1 MLSGCGSES
10 SERGQAFTLEAV
22 LASLI
27 VVAGLAFALQA
38 VTVTP
43 STSGSNAEPVE
54 AAQLDSVL
62 LDAAQSDA
70 LKRAVL
76 AWDGG
81 FEGVLSGEDYFV
93 GEFPGNEFGTALDE
107 AVGPSVAVNV
117 AVRYPTGPDTMERQ
131 RMVYNGLPG
140 DGAVR
145 AATTVSVY
153 DDDRLYDAGGD
164 PRGGTSV
171 ASDGLYDGF
180 GDRSSSGLYGVLTVE
195 VVAWRA

>member
-1 MLSGCGSES
+1 LSGRGSVPT
-10 SERGQAFTLEAV
+10 ERGQAFTLEAV
-22 LASLI
+22 LASFI
-27 VVAGLAFALQA
+27 VIAGLVFALQA

-43 STSGSNAEPVE
+43 STTGSTAEPVE
-54 AAQLDSVL
+54 PSRLDSVL
-62 LDAAQSDA
+62 TESAESDA
-70 LKRAVL
+70 LRRAVL

-81 FEGVLSGEDYFV
+81 FQGVSSGEDYFV
-93 GEFPGNEFGTALDE
+93 DAFPDNEFGTALDE

-117 AVRYPTGPDTMERQ
+117 HVRYPTGPDSFERQ

-153 DDDRLYDAGGD
+153 DDDGLFDATGS
-164 PRGGTSV
+164 PRPGTSV
-171 ASDGLYDGF
+171 GSDGLYPGF
-180 GDRSSSGLYGVLTVE
+180 SDRSSSSDLYGVVTVE